1 MVKIASS
8 ASLSELRIGNCYIF
22 EPRIEIYTS
31 NILFVLVSVFE
42 FLLRIFFW
50 EEGGHMIN
58 FLKSLKTPWL
68 DDLKGSARL

>member
-1 MVKIASS
+1 M
-8 ASLSELRIGNCYIF
+8 
-22 EPRIEIYTS
+22 IEIYTS

-58 FLKSLKTPWL
+58 FLKSLKTPGL
-68 DDLKGSARL
+68 DDLKGSAWL